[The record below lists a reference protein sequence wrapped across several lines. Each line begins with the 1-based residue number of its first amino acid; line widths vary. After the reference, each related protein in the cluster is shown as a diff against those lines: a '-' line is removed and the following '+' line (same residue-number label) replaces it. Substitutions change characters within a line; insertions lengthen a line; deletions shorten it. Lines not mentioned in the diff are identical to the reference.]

1 MKCCP
6 AEESGGTVCALRLR
20 GQVRVPTR
28 RHASVCDEA
37 AGPTARIPLSP
48 WLIACCWSQATLRR
62 VTGGNHTKA
71 TIGSWSEPLPRH
83 NEVSEMLARTIIKRA
98 RKALEE
104 D

>member
-1 MKCCP
+1 MK
-6 AEESGGTVCALRLR
+6 
-20 GQVRVPTR
+20 R
-28 RHASVCDEA
+28 RDLE
-37 AGPTARIPLSP
+37 RE
-48 WLIACCWSQATLRR
+48 LRR
-62 VTGGNHTKA
+62 IAKERSLTLTLVEGGNHAKA